1 MAGVSSYLSVIVF
14 ADLLEVKRKVT
25 DR

>member
-1 MAGVSSYLSVIVF
+1 MAEARSYLSVILSV
-14 ADLLEVKRKVT
+14 DLLEVKRKVT